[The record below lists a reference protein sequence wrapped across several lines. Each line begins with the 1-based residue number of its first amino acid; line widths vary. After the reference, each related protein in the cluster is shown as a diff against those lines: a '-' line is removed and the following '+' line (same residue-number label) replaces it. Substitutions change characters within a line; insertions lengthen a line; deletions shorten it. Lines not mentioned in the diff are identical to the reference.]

1 MSLAQIT
8 TAFTAHTQMSAT
20 VQAVVDTLFGRIRS
34 GEYGVDERLP
44 SERTLASD
52 LGVARNTVREAL
64 EVLETHG
71 FIRRR
76 AGSGSFVNPQTRGTT
91 PESSHSEIAATSSPL
106 DLQVIRG
113 ILEPDMV
120 RLAVVNMPPRDIEA
134 LGEILSDMEAVH
146 TDADAFVRIEEAF
159 YRKIAAGT
167 GNPLIAGCYD
177 LVLDACR
184 QSFRTAQLRRHLT
197 PARIEDYQKR
207 YNSLFNAI
215 ASRDTDAAVE
225 FIKLHL
231 IEEQRQ
237 LLQEA

>member
-1 MSLAQIT
+1 MALT
-8 TAFTAHTQMSAT
+8 TVRATFPTDAPLSAT
-20 VQAVVDTLFGRIRS
+20 VQSVVDAVYARIQTH
-34 GEYGVDERLP
+34 EYAVDERLP

-64 EVLETHG
+64 EVLESHG

-76 AGSGSFVNPQTRGTT
+76 AGSGSFVNPPNTDL
-91 PESSHSEIAATSSPL
+91 SVLANSVMADSSSPL

-120 RLAVVNMPPRDIEA
+120 RLAVVNMPPKDIES
-134 LGEILSDMEAVH
+134 LGETLTAMELIR
-146 TDADAFVRIEEAF
+146 TDADAFVREEEAF
-159 YRKIAAGT
+159 YRKIASGT
-167 GNPLIAGCYD
+167 GNPIIIGCYD

-184 QSFRTAQLRRHLT
+184 QSFRAAQLRRHLT
-197 PARIEDYQKR
+197 PAKIEEYQKR

-215 ASRDTDAAVE
+215 AARDTDAAVE

-237 LLQEA
+237 LLQEN